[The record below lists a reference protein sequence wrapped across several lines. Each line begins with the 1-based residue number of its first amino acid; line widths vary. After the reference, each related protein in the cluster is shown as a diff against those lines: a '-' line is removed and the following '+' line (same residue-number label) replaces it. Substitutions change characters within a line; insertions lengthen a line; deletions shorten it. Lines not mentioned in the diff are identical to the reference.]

1 MLEKLEIKDGEKERW
16 EESREG
22 GDKVGGKGQEKIKGF
37 STSFIGA
44 AKSLKNESVRS
55 TKVPGR

>member
-1 MLEKLEIKDGEKERW
+1 MPKKLEIRDGEKERW

-37 STSFIGA
+37 QH
-44 AKSLKNESVRS
+44 LLSVQLNL
-55 TKVPGR
+55 